1 MTKVAFDLRVGDI
14 INLFGSHVRIES
26 IKGLAGYPT
35 GLCLRIEFSGSTL
48 FRFGYTPLEREFEVV
63 GHV

>member
-1 MTKVAFDLRVGDI
+1 MTTNAFDLRVGDV
-14 INLFGSHVRIES
+14 INLFGNHVRIKS

-35 GLCLRIEFSGSTL
+35 GLCLRMEFSGSSIMK
-48 FRFGYTPLEREFEVV
+48 FEYTPLYRLFEVV